1 MTTVAQTRLSRPI
14 HGLALAAS
22 GLLAAC
28 APMGPNYQRPPVSLP
43 EAWLAPAQGTA
54 AASANASA
62 AAAAG
67 SAPRG
72 AAPAVAE
79 APPVGAADLVN
90 TAWWKALGDPQLDA
104 LIQIALDENKDLRIA
119 AYRIDQFD
127 AMLQVSKSAGGP
139 QVTVAAQR
147 SRDTLSQNRFEQLNV
162 NTPPVGNTYQI
173 SGAINWELDLW
184 GRIRRADEAALAQL
198 LASEESRRALVLTL
212 VSNVA
217 STYVR
222 LLGADRDLAILRRA
236 LASREE
242 TLALLEKKYKGGGV
256 NELPVLKARAEVEE
270 GRADLPPKETEIKL
284 LEHALCGLLGR
295 NPGPIPRGR
304 PIEDLQLPAIPG
316 GLPADL
322 LTQRPDVRQA
332 EEQLIAAN
340 AEIGVAKTQYLPRIG
355 LTAQSGFASDELS
368 KLLELTSN
376 FGTFGV
382 FLLGPIFT
390 SGRIAG
396 QVREAEAIQ
405 RQKAVTYVL
414 SVQTALREVED
425 ALVANRNVYQRFVL
439 QARQIEA
446 LQEHKASALRR
457 YEGGRS
463 SYLEVLEADRGIYTA
478 ELQGNETLRMRYIA
492 LIGVYKAMGGGWS
505 VADYRPAD
513 SSIIGT
519 AHE

>member
-1 MTTVAQTRLSRPI
+1 MTAMGNRRPVGPAK
-14 HGLALAAS
+14 GLALLAS

-28 APMGPNYQRPPVSLP
+28 APIGPDYRRPAVTAPD
-43 EAWLAPAQGTA
+43 AWLAPTPTVAGTPAA
-54 AASANASA
+54 AAST
-62 AAAAG
+62 AG
-67 SAPRG
+67 SARSL
-72 AAPAVAE
+72 APPIDE
-79 APPVGAADLVN
+79 LPPVGDAELVN
-90 TAWWKALGDPQLDA
+90 TAWWKAIGDPALDA
-104 LIQIALDENKDLRIA
+104 LIQTALDENKDLRIA

-127 AMLQVSKSAGGP
+127 AMLQVSKSASGP
-139 QVTVAAQR
+139 QVNVAAQR
-147 SRDTLSQNRFEQLNV
+147 TRDTLSQNRFETLNP

-173 SGAINWELDLW
+173 YGAINWELDFW
-184 GRIRRADEAALAQL
+184 GRLRRADESALAQL

-212 VSNVA
+212 VSDVA

-242 TLALLEKKYKGGGV
+242 MFELLEKKYKGGGI
-256 NELPVLKARAEVEE
+256 NELPVLKARAEIEE
-270 GRADLPPKETEIKL
+270 ARAEIPPKETEISV
-284 LEHALCGLLGR
+284 LEHALCSLLGR
-295 NPGPIPRGR
+295 NPGPIARDK
-304 PIEDLQLPAIPG
+304 PIEALLLPSIPG

-322 LTQRPDVRQA
+322 LMQRPDVRQA
-332 EEQLIAAN
+332 EQQLVAAN
-340 AEIGVAKTQYLPRIG
+340 AEIGVAKAQYLPHIG
-355 LTAQSGFASDELS
+355 LTAQSGFASDDLS
-368 KLLELTSN
+368 KLLDLASN

-382 FLLGPIFT
+382 TLLGPIFT

-405 RQKAVTYVL
+405 HQKAVSYLL

-425 ALVANRNVYQRFVL
+425 ALVTNRKTYQRFAI
-439 QARQIEA
+439 QTRQLEM
-446 LQEHKASALRR
+446 LQEHRASAVRR

-463 SYLEVLEADRGIYTA
+463 SYLEVLEADRGIFTA
-478 ELQGNETLRMRYIA
+478 ELQANETRRMRYIA

-513 SSIIGT
+513 PSTDSET